1 MKKAILVLIAFVG
14 TTPSARPYIW
24 SEEILRGVESVSVLI
39 EFNGPVE
46 SFGITEHM
54 VKTDVELKLG
64 LAGINVVSE
73 VPTYLYVNICA
84 IKHEIAQSIGFYITD
99 IKLVQF
105 LDSAV
110 TIFVWDTT
118 SIGYCGVVFLKEVIR
133 EALDE
138 DTNEFLNDYL
148 ATKQEAE

>member
-1 MKKAILVLIAFVG
+1 MNSQ
-14 TTPSARPYIW
+14 TY
-24 SEEILRGVESVSVLI
+24 
-39 EFNGPVE
+39 
-46 SFGITEHM
+46 
-54 VKTDVELKLG
+54 
-64 LAGINVVSE
+64 
-73 VPTYLYVNICA
+73 TYLYVNICA